1 MFNIHH
7 VKSPSYFLTGKK
19 MVGNGNMLKL
29 VLSLEELGLEELF
42 LGVEGFEEMQLN
54 RNNVAKLQRVLK
66 YKQ

>member
-1 MFNIHH
+1 
-7 VKSPSYFLTGKK
+7 
-19 MVGNGNMLKL
+19 MLKL